1 MPRCSRWWTRL
12 DSAGGVH
19 GLQRCGGRRYRRQ
32 LPLTGLLALLLVS
45 AIILAIV
52 LVFTTF
58 IARKL
63 GFNKEDEIHRRVLRS
78 KKSLISGVPMAKV
91 IFPSAE
97 AGLIVLPLMIFHQ
110 LQLMVCAVL
119 AQRYARRPETTELLD
134 EKKGR
139 VDCEG
144 RCLIS
149 ALMQQRLSQSLRR
162 CCADC
167 RPIRRPR

>member
-1 MPRCSRWWTRL
+1 MLKVVDQGSILLVVFTAF
-12 DSAGGVH
+12 SAAVVEGIW
-19 GLQRCGGRRYRRQ
+19 RQ

-63 GFNKEDEIHRRVLRS
+63 GFNKEDEITIVFCGS

-119 AQRYARRPETTELLD
+119 AQRYARRPETPELLD
-134 EKKGR
+134 EKKAESTAKAG
-139 VDCEG
+139 
-144 RCLIS
+144 
-149 ALMQQRLSQSLRR
+149 A
-162 CCADC
+162 
-167 RPIRRPR
+167 